1 MQDLS
6 GWDAARALWG
16 LVISA
21 LAWLGVRQ
29 VDRIDKLEV
38 SRVEKTEHEKEIIRL
53 REEQQRVIDRFDNSL
68 QQHRTETQSAFNR
81 VFDRLDEIADD
92 VRRT

>member
-1 MQDLS
+1 MQELTP
-6 GWDAARALWG
+6 WDAVRGLWAALMT
-16 LVISA
+16 L
-21 LAWLGVRQ
+21 LAWLGLRQ
-29 VDRIDKLEV
+29 VDRIDKLEA
-38 SRVEKTEHEKEIIRL
+38 SRVEKAEHEKEMSRL
-53 REEQQRVIDRFDNSL
+53 REEQQRVIDRFEHSL